1 MCFQNLQRTIEKD
14 IHIICKEFTS
24 VFKNIPCIPEKM
36 SIKIFLKEMFMAYF
50 LKKCSL
56 HICKETY
63 ARKRKN
69 IVEEEE
75 KDKKNGWKRCPKE
88 EDSMRKQK
96 QNHSLDNSIY
106 TRI

>member
-50 LKKCSL
+50 LKKNVHCICMQNCSP

-75 KDKKNGWKRCPKE
+75 KDKKNG
-88 EDSMRKQK
+88 
-96 QNHSLDNSIY
+96 
-106 TRI
+106 